1 MRLAYL
7 GLGLMGAPMAARLLA
22 NGAGLSVWNRS
33 PAKAEALIAR
43 GARLATTPAE
53 ATAGSDVVFLC
64 LTDATVIEEICFGPG
79 GVAERGD
86 AGKIVVDLSTTGP
99 VATLAMAARLRERC
113 GMRWVDAPV
122 TGGPG
127 GAADG
132 TLGLFVGGAD
142 DDVEIVRQAAKPLY
156 RRFSHMGALGTGQT
170 TKLCNQI
177 VVTST
182 FWTLAEMLA
191 LASRAGVRAETLQQV
206 FEGGFADSRILQVFG
221 DRMAT
226 RDFSLR
232 ARSRVMVKD
241 LDLIQAMATDLGASL
256 PLNAVVA
263 QLMRLHV
270 ARGHGDDDV
279 TTMIT
284 MYDRAQP

>member
-1 MRLAYL
+1 MRLAFL
-7 GLGLMGAPMAARLLA
+7 GLGLMGAPMAERLLA
-22 NGAGLSVWNRS
+22 SGATLSVWNRS
-33 PAKAEALIAR
+33 PAKAEALVAR
-43 GARLATTPAE
+43 GALRAATPADAAADSE
-53 ATAGSDVVFLC
+53 IVFVC
-64 LTDATVIEEICFGPG
+64 LTDAGAIEEICFGAG
-79 GVAERGD
+79 GIAERGN
-86 AGKIVVDLSTTGP
+86 AKAILVDLSTTGP
-99 VATLAMAARLRERC
+99 VATLALAARLRERC

-142 DDVEIVRQAAKPLY
+142 DDVADVRDAARPLY
-156 RRFSHMGALGTGQT
+156 RRFVHMGKLGAGQT

-182 FWTLAEMLA
+182 FWSLAEMFA
-191 LASRAGVRAETLQQV
+191 LASRAGVRAASLPQV

-221 DRMAT
+221 ERMAT

-241 LDLIQAMATDLGASL
+241 LDLIQAMAAELGASL
-256 PLNAVVA
+256 PLNGLVA

-279 TTMIT
+279 TTVIR
-284 MYDRAQP
+284 MYDGA

>member
-1 MRLAYL
+1 MRLAFL
-7 GLGLMGAPMAARLLA
+7 GLGLMGAPMAARLFTTA
-22 NGAGLSVWNRS
+22 AGLSVWNRS
-33 PAKAEALIAR
+33 PAKAEALVTR
-43 GARLATTPAE
+43 GARLAATPAE
-53 ATAGSDVVFLC
+53 ATADSDIVFLC
-64 LTDATVIEEICFGPG
+64 LTDAAVIDEVCFGPG

-86 AGKIVVDLSTTGP
+86 ARKILVDLSTTGP
-99 VATLAMAARLRERC
+99 VATLAAAARLKERC

-142 DDVEIVRQAAKPLY
+142 DDVAIVRQAARPLY

-191 LASRAGVRAETLQQV
+191 LADRAGVRTETLQQV

-232 ARSRVMVKD
+232 ARARVMVKD
-241 LDLIQAMATDLGASL
+241 LDLIQAMAADLGASL
-256 PLNAVVA
+256 PLNALVA

-279 TTMIT
+279 TTMIS
-284 MYDRAQP
+284 MYDGVQP